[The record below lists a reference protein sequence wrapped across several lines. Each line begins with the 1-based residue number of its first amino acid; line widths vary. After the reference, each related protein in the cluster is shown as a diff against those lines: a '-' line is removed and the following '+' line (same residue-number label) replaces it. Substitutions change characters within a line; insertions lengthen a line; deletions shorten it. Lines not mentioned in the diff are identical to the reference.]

1 MTRTSLIVAMP
12 LIKNDEGKVLAQVR
26 NHPEFPEKHNKWEI
40 PGGKVEWEEA
50 PEQAVIRET
59 KEETGLDVE
68 VIKMWPKVLVNYW
81 TNKDTGEEFKCT
93 LLSYECKI
101 VGGELFDKPMD
112 PRISKLQ
119 FLDIDEL
126 NSLEFGAESDKN
138 LLLEFSKQ

>member
-1 MTRTSLIVAMP
+1 MGRTSLIVAMP
-12 LIKNDEGKVLAQVR
+12 LIKNVEGKVLAQIR

-40 PGGKVEWEEA
+40 PGGKVEWEENPA
-50 PEQAVIRET
+50 QAVIRET

-68 VIKMWPKVLVNYW
+68 VVKMWPEVIVNYW
-81 TNKDTGEEFKCT
+81 TNKDSGEEIKCT

-101 VGGELFDKPMD
+101 VGGELYEEPID

-119 FLDIDEL
+119 FLTSEEI
-126 NSLEFGAESDKN
+126 NNLEFGTDTDKN